1 MSAGD
6 YTAAAIFAGALA
18 LDLLWGEPPAAL
30 HPVVWMGR
38 VASALERVAPRRG
51 PVRQFLFGLLIVA
64 LVALPFALAAALV
77 MRVAARW
84 PVLEIAVG
92 ALLLKSTFAWSEL
105 GRAGRRVRDRVAAG
119 DVSGARAALG
129 SLCSRDPSRLESPQ
143 LLAAAI
149 ESIAENASDSFVAPV
164 FYYLLFG
171 IPGAIAY
178 RAVNTLDAMIG
189 YHGRYEYLGKAAARL
204 DDVLNFVPARLTAGF
219 LLLAGLFG
227 GGDARGGARVLARDG
242 AKTESPNAGRPMAA
256 MAGLLA
262 VSLEK
267 VDHYR
272 LGDPVRPIATDTLDR
287 GWRIA
292 TRAALIFAVLAVLTL
307 VTLHGSHR

>member
-1 MSAGD
+1 VSAA
-6 YTAAAIFAGALA
+6 YTPAVIFAGALA
-18 LDLLWGEPPAAL
+18 LDLFWGEPPSAV

-38 VASALERVAPRRG
+38 LASALERVAPRRG
-51 PVRQFLFGLLIVA
+51 PVRQFLFGLVIVA
-64 LVALPFALAAALV
+64 LVAAPSALAAALV

-84 PVLEIAVG
+84 PVVEMVAG

-105 GRAGRRVRDRVAAG
+105 GRAGRRVRDHVAAG
-119 DVSGARAALG
+119 DVGAARTALG

-149 ESIAENASDSFVAPV
+149 ESIAENSSDSFVAPV

-171 IPGAIAY
+171 VPGAVAY
-178 RAVNTLDAMIG
+178 RAVNTLDSMIG

-204 DDVLNFVPARLTAGF
+204 DDLLNFVPARLTAAL

-227 GGDARGGARVLARDG
+227 GGDARSGTRVLLRDG

-262 VSLEK
+262 VCLEK

-292 TRAALIFAVLAVLTL
+292 TRAAQLYALLAL
-307 VTLHGSHR
+307 VILVIVHANHR

>member
-1 MSAGD
+1 VSVA
-6 YTAAAIFAGALA
+6 YIPAAMFAGALA
-18 LDLLWGEPPAAL
+18 LDLFWGEPPARL

-38 VASALERVAPRRG
+38 VASALEKVAPRQG
-51 PVRQFLFGLLIVA
+51 PARQFLFGLAIVV
-64 LVALPFALAAALV
+64 LVVAPFTIGAALL
-77 MRVAARW
+77 MRAAARW
-84 PVLEIAVG
+84 PVVEIIVG
-92 ALLLKSTFAWSEL
+92 AFLLKATFAWTEL

-119 DVSGARAALG
+119 DVSGARSALS

-149 ESIAENASDSFVAPV
+149 ESIAENTSDSFVAPV

-171 IPGAIAY
+171 VPGAVAY
-178 RAVNTLDAMIG
+178 RAVNTLDSMIG

-204 DDVLNFVPARLTAGF
+204 DDVLNFIPARLTAGL

-227 GGDARGGARVLARDG
+227 GGSARGGARVLIRDG

-262 VSLEK
+262 VTLEK

-272 LGDPVRPIATDTLDR
+272 LGDPLRPIDTDTLDR
-287 GWRIA
+287 SWRIA
-292 TRAALIFAVLAVLTL
+292 SRAALLYSLLAVFTL
-307 VTLHGSHR
+307 VTVHGSHR